1 MPRVKYMN
9 KEDKKIYNLSQYPN
23 FSATGSIY
31 GMKKLYY
38 GMDALLVRSGSWI
51 YKVPKEIYDAAH

>member
-51 YKVPKEIYDAAH
+51 YKVPKEIYNAAH

>member
-9 KEDKKIYNLSQYPN
+9 KEDKEKYNLSQYPN
-23 FSATGSIY
+23 FSATGNIY

-51 YKVPKEIYDAAH
+51 YKVPKEIYDAAY

>member
-1 MPRVKYMN
+1 MPRVKYIN

-38 GMDALLVRSGSWI
+38 GMDALLVKRGSYI
-51 YKVPKEIYDAAH
+51 YKVPKEIYDAAY

>member
-9 KEDKKIYNLSQYPN
+9 KEEKKIYNLFQYPN

-51 YKVPKEIYDAAH
+51 YKVPQEIYDAAH

>member
-9 KEDKKIYNLSQYPN
+9 KEEKKIYNLSQYPN
-23 FSATGSIY
+23 FSATGNIY